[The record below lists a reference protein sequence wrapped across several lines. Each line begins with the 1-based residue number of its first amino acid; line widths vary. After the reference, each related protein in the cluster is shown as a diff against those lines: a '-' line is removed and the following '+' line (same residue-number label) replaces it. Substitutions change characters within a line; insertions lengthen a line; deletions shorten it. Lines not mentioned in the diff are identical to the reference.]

1 MSWNRSSLAGIV
13 LQSCRL
19 RLGAH
24 GCRLF
29 IAAVAAAGGLPVR
42 NPWILQLCAGQ
53 SKKKVRTTT
62 VRNEAYLPLWNKWT
76 RVLQVAD
83 AAFSKKKKLLML
95 PPQSTNDQLDLPAAR
110 SIPFGISA
118 FKQSLAP
125 LRSWRTCFFSG
136 KESFKYYSEIELHSW
151 AIIGVFGCS
160 GTV

>member
-1 MSWNRSSLAGIV
+1 MHHNKALAGIV
-13 LQSCRL
+13 LQIAFGRPRVQVVYCSC
-19 RLGAH
+19 
-24 GCRLF
+24 CRGWWAPCSKSVDF
-29 IAAVAAAGGLPVR
+29 TVVR
-42 NPWILQLCAGQ
+42 RSI
-53 SKKKVRTTT
+53 KKKKKRCAQQPFV
-62 VRNEAYLPLWNKWT
+62 T
-76 RVLQVAD
+76 RPYALCLSGTSELEC
-83 AAFSKKKKLLML
+83 FKLLML